1 MQGPVHIQCMPH
13 RFSSD
18 ASIRS
23 RRHRDREPEAP
34 NVFANSEEIPMRSR
48 FLLLPLMLL
57 LSVPAL
63 AASDPRDDRKC
74 TDHPLLSRVP
84 GHWIHHCVESEF
96 DLRNIPVA
104 QGRTEP
110 VEGRV
115 WHIVYYLNQGT
126 PKVSEV
132 QILRNYQNA
141 IRSLGG
147 TEVFSDKG
155 RTTFRARSGGR
166 EHWIELWTSY
176 AGGYQLF
183 ITQVRDM
190 AQGVTANAAALAN
203 DIRTTGHASVYGILF
218 DTGKADIKPE
228 SADAIGEIAKLLKT
242 DAALKLH
249 VVGHTDNVGSVESN
263 LKLSD
268 LRAQAVLK
276 ALVAGHGIAAT
287 RLRAFGCAQFAPV
300 AANGSEDGRAKNRR
314 VELVK
319 Q

>member
-1 MQGPVHIQCMPH
+1 
-13 RFSSD
+13 
-18 ASIRS
+18 
-23 RRHRDREPEAP
+23 
-34 NVFANSEEIPMRSR
+34 MRSR
-48 FLLLPLMLL
+48 FLLATLALL
-57 LSVPAL
+57 LLTVSAT
-63 AASDPRDDRKC
+63 AASDPRDDKKC
-74 TDHPLLSRVP
+74 KDHPLLSRVP
-84 GHWIHHCVESEF
+84 GHWIHHCEELEF
-96 DLRNIPVA
+96 DLRQIPVA
-104 QGRTEP
+104 AGKTVP

-115 WHIVYYLNQGT
+115 WHIVYYLNANT

-141 IRSLGG
+141 IRGLGG
-147 TEVFSDKG
+147 TEIYSDKG
-155 RTTFRARSGGR
+155 RTTFRLKSGGR
-166 EHWIELWTSY
+166 DYWVELWTSY

-183 ITQVRDM
+183 ITQTGEM

-203 DIRTTGHASVYGILF
+203 DIRATGHVAVYGILF

-228 SADAIGEIAKLLKT
+228 SAQALGEIAKLLKN
-242 DAALKLH
+242 DATLELY

-276 ALVAGHGIAAT
+276 ALVAQHGVAAV

-300 AANGSEDGRAKNRR
+300 GPNDSEDGRARNRR